1 MRLLT
6 ETTRGKSGS
15 TFIDCN
21 FHAWLEK
28 IFGDSFR
35 KLPTSKTGPGSRFM
49 NEWEVVKK
57 TFNGRDL
64 KKKYQVPLPALGV
77 ALRGKENTAA
87 ASYDFEDHS
96 VIVTG

>member
-1 MRLLT
+1 
-6 ETTRGKSGS
+6 
-15 TFIDCN
+15 
-21 FHAWLEK
+21 
-28 IFGDSFR
+28 
-35 KLPTSKTGPGSRFM
+35 M

-64 KKKYQVPLPALGV
+64 KKKCQVPLPALGV